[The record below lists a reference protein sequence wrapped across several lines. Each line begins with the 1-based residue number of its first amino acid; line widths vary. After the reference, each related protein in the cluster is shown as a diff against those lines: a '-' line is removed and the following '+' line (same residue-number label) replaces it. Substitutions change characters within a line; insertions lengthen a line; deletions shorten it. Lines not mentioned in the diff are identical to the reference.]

1 MQLLPDLYAW
11 ADESRGYIY
20 DWRIAGDELRL
31 TTAMANI
38 GEGDM
43 EVRGGPII
51 SGQDQVVY
59 QRIYNDDGTF
69 TDVESGTFEYHE
81 GHGHIHFEDF
91 AHFRLR
97 EVEADGGVGDIV
109 VQGEKVSFCLIDVAR
124 YDEGAGTGDYRS
136 CGQVQGVSAGWA
148 DVYSSGLPGQSIDI
162 TGVADGSYWLEVEV
176 DPENRL
182 IESDETNNITRILIE
197 LDRGVEPQGDLF
209 EDNDSFATASVLA
222 PPEDYVY
229 EDLSI
234 HESGD
239 ADYYRFTASAS
250 GDMTFTVN
258 FFHATGDIDMIVY
271 SDTGTEIARSVSV
284 TNNESITVSAN
295 EGDNF
300 VVHVYGYN
308 GATNDYTLE
317 VDQPDRI
324 DDYEP
329 NDSIAEAIFID
340 TPGMM
345 TFIPDL
351 SVHTGNQDYFEF
363 VAARDGQLK
372 VHLDFEHDQGNIDA
386 RVIDVNGNVVASS
399 SRDETAADPDHEH
412 LQWEATAGATYY
424 VHVFGA
430 DATVANP
437 LYSLMIEQ
445 PPMNTDPDAGD
456 DTFDPIL
463 ASDLVGGTKINGT
476 NVLLNDSDADGDT
489 VSISAIDGTP
499 VSGDGWQ
506 GWRDASNGGQIAMN
520 TDGRVQFRDRD
531 GDFSAVPQ
539 GERAETSITYSVS
552 DGNGGTATATVT
564 FVIDGTAVVGEN
576 LAPDAVDDTSGP
588 ILASALADSAKINGG
603 NVLENDSDANGDTL
617 SISEI
622 DGVAVSGT
630 GWQGWRDASNGG
642 QIALNT
648 DGRVQFRD
656 RDGDF
661 DSVPLGEQ
669 AETSITYTIS
679 DGNGG
684 TDTGTIT
691 FVVNGE
697 AEAGPNIA
705 PVAQDDENGPLMTSE
720 LSVDGSAVKI
730 NGDNIL
736 DNDSDANGDALDIIA
751 IDGVAVSGDGWQ
763 GWRDASNGGQ
773 IVINTDGR
781 VQFRDTSFDF
791 ADLGAGETIDT
802 SLDYTVSDGNG
813 GTDTA
818 TVSFTI
824 SEDDI
829 IFALDT
835 DLGDT
840 IV

>member
-1 MQLLPDLYAW
+1 MQLLPDLMAW
-11 ADESRGYIY
+11 ADESNGYVY

-51 SGQDQVVY
+51 SGQDQVVH
-59 QRIYNDDGTF
+59 QRIYNDDGTY
-69 TDVESGTFEYHE
+69 TDVEAGTFEYHE

-97 EVEADGGVGDIV
+97 EVTVDGGVGDIV
-109 VQGEKVSFCLIDVAR
+109 TQGEKVSFCLIDVAR
-124 YDEGAGTGDYRS
+124 YDQSAPAREYSS

-176 DPENRL
+176 DPLNRL
-182 IESDETNNITRILIE
+182 IESDETNNVTRILIE
-197 LDRGVEPQGDLF
+197 LDRGVEPVGDLF

-222 PPEDYVY
+222 PPEDHVY

-234 HESGD
+234 HDSGD
-239 ADYYRFTASAS
+239 PDYYRFTASAT
-250 GDMTFTVN
+250 GDLTFTVN
-258 FFHATGDIDMIVY
+258 FAHATGDLDLIVY
-271 SDTGTEIARSVSV
+271 DENGNELDRSDSV
-284 TNNESITVSAN
+284 TNNESITVSAS

-308 GATNDYTLE
+308 GATNNYTLE

-324 DDYEP
+324 DEYEP

-340 TPGMM
+340 TTGPM

-351 SVHTGNQDYFEF
+351 SVHTGNQDYFQI
-363 VAARDGQLK
+363 VATRDGQMK
-372 VHLDFEHDQGNIDA
+372 VHLDFEHDQGNIDG
-386 RVIDVNGNVVASS
+386 RVYDVNGNVVASS

-412 LQWEATAGATYY
+412 LQWEAVGGATYF
-424 VHVFGA
+424 VNVFGA
-430 DATVANP
+430 DAQVANP
-437 LYSLMIEQ
+437 LYSMMIEQ
-445 PPMNTDPDAGD
+445 PPANADPEAGD

-463 ASDLVGGTKINGT
+463 ASDLSGGAKINGG

-489 VSISAIDGTP
+489 VSISAIQGAA
-499 VSGDGWQ
+499 VAGSGWQ
-506 GWRDASNGGQIAMN
+506 GWRDASNGGQIVLN
-520 TDGRVQFRDRD
+520 TDGRVQFRDRN
-531 GDFSAVPQ
+531 GDFENLPQ
-539 GERAETSITYSVS
+539 GDRATTSITYTIV
-552 DGNGGTATATVT
+552 DGNGGTSTATVT
-564 FVIDGTAVVGEN
+564 FVIDGAAVVGEN
-576 LAPDAVDDTSGP
+576 IAPEAGDDTSDP
-588 ILASALADSAKINGG
+588 ILASVLAGGTKINGT
-603 NVLENDSDANGDTL
+603 NVLLNDGDANGDSL
-617 SISEI
+617 SIVEI
-622 DGVAVSGT
+622 DGAPVSGT

-661 DSVPLGEQ
+661 DNLPLGEQ
-669 AETSITYTIS
+669 AETSITYAIS

-684 TDTGTIT
+684 TDTAAIT
-691 FVVNGE
+691 FVVDGD
-697 AEAGPNIA
+697 ADPQPNVA
-705 PVAQDDENGPLMTSE
+705 PVAEDDANGPLLASE
-720 LSVDGSAVKI
+720 LSVDGNAVKI

-751 IDGVAVSGDGWQ
+751 IDGVAVTESGWQ
-763 GWRDASNGGQ
+763 GWRDASDGGQ

-781 VQFRDTSFDF
+781 VQFRDAGFDF
-791 ADLGAGETIDT
+791 ASLGAGETVDT
-802 SLDYTVSDGNG
+802 SLEYIVSDGNG

-824 SEDDI
+824 TEDEI
-829 IFALDT
+829 LLVLDA
-835 DLGDT
+835 DLGDS